1 MVDGETEIHDEQLIR
16 LKFTQTR
23 LARFGR
29 IAVSARSGGTK
40 MNQSELVDK
49 VAQKTTLTQA
59 AATEAVKA
67 VVQAMLE
74 SLVAGE
80 PVRVSGLGT
89 FNVAVRPAR
98 DGRNPQTGQSI
109 KIPASKA
116 VRFHAGKAVKDAL
129 NRPRGTGNKKSARPK
144 RSVVSK

>member
-1 MVDGETEIHDEQLIR
+1 MVDGETERHDEQLIR
-16 LKFTQTR
+16 LNFTPTILADSAGSVSTR
-23 LARFGR
+23 
-29 IAVSARSGGTK
+29 SSGTE
-40 MNQSELVDK
+40 MNQSELIDK

-67 VVQAMLE
+67 VAQAVLE

-89 FNVAVRPAR
+89 FNVAARPAR
-98 DGRNPQTGQSI
+98 DGRNPQTGESI

-116 VRFHAGKAVKDAL
+116 VRFHAGKTVKDAL
-129 NRPRGTGNKKSARPK
+129 NPPRSVGNKKSARPK
-144 RSVVSK
+144 RSGARK